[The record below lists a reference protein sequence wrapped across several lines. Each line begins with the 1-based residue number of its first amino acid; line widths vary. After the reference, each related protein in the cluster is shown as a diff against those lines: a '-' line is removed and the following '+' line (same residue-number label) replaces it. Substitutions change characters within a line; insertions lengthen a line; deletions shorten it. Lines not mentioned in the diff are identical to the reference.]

1 MSAIEKV
8 KEMENNLRDYHELL
22 EQLIDIE
29 MIYDELN
36 WVDISKPHHIE
47 IELPRV
53 IREVEAKLVEIKYKL
68 ERIG

>member
-8 KEMENNLRDYHELL
+8 KEMENNLRGYNELL

-29 MIYDELN
+29 MTYDNLN

-47 IELPRV
+47 IELPRA
-53 IREVEAKLVEIKYKL
+53 IREVEGKLAEIKYKL
-68 ERIG
+68 ERIE